1 MIVTKYF
8 WYRDRDFKKTESFII
23 KPRKY
28 FVVFS
33 ARLVLCDK
41 CFIQKYSSSCSPSSS
56 FDWTTFLKIESDCN
70 SFLPLLKI
78 YSKFLDHGKKYSI
91 L

>member
-8 WYRDRDFKKTESFII
+8 WYRDRYFKKTESFII

-33 ARLVLCDK
+33 AKLVLCDK
-41 CFIQKYSSSCSPSSS
+41 CFIQKI
-56 FDWTTFLKIESDCN
+56 FKFMLTFQ
-70 SFLPLLKI
+70 
-78 YSKFLDHGKKYSI
+78 
-91 L
+91 